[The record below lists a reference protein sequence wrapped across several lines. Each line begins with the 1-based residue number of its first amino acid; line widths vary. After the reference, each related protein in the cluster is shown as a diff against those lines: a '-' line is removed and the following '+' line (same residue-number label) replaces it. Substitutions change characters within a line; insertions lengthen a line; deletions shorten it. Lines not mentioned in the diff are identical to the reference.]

1 MQPPHNGMM
10 NMQQPGQYI
19 NQQVKKLLCWT
30 LSCIK
35 CYYFSTFSHA
45 PHFQTPQ
52 QHHIIHHLPVN
63 PSLSPTFTRWRC
75 ARCAGSYERT
85 QNVICGNVVG
95 GISRHQVKPDWASD
109 MRKHEKYKNI
119 KKILNCRINSCQH
132 HTSEWIKWWKV
143 WGKLFTTFSEC
154 GKTHSFSS
162 ISSVE
167 KRAFDGRRCSSCWT
181 HSIHNTLCFNI
192 HIVEFNF
199 WLGLTLA
206 HSLANLC
213 QMCHVDSAQFT
224 LKPLTFFRETFF
236 RMHSLANL
244 FNFILPIFDFISH
257 TNFTISHT
265 GKSAFTFNLFE
276 REN

>member
-1 MQPPHNGMM
+1 MLLFFHILTRSALPNTPTTSYYSPPSRQPLTLSLFHTLAMCT
-10 NMQQPGQYI
+10 
-19 NQQVKKLLCWT
+19 LCWLIRANT
-30 LSCIK
+30 EFYLRQC
-35 CYYFSTFSHA
+35 
-45 PHFQTPQ
+45 
-52 QHHIIHHLPVN
+52 
-63 PSLSPTFTRWRC
+63 
-75 ARCAGSYERT
+75 
-85 QNVICGNVVG
+85 VG

-224 LKPLTFFRETFF
+224 LKPLTFFSRNFF
-236 RMHSLANL
+236 SYPLSRQ
-244 FNFILPIFDFISH
+244 FI
-257 TNFTISHT
+257 
-265 GKSAFTFNLFE
+265 
-276 REN
+276 